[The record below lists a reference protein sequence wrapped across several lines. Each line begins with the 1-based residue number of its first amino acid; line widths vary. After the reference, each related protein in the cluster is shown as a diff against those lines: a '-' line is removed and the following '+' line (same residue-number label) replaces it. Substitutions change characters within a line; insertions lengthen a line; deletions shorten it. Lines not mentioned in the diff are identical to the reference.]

1 MNIVKMNETNL
12 LVAESSLSN
21 IPRFK
26 YLRVQ
31 SFPPCPK
38 LPAST
43 VVFGSQVVLALHIL
57 IFPNEAFFIQVFLSL
72 IYCVDAFVTHIG
84 MKMGC

>member
-1 MNIVKMNETNL
+1 MRILVVMKLYTVISGNFGQNRETLDTHFPITNLKILHFYKMNILKMNETNL
-12 LVAESSLSN
+12 LAAELSLSN

-43 VVFGSQVVLALHIL
+43 V
-57 IFPNEAFFIQVFLSL
+57 
-72 IYCVDAFVTHIG
+72 
-84 MKMGC
+84 